1 MLFSISSTAHEKQGQ
16 AYERL
21 GGQRS
26 REIVA
31 VLDLIT
37 ECAPEQFET
46 TASIYTLHL
55 ITLLILK
62 TQVIPT
68 DLTLRRNIP
77 TKVFRACCIIDYT
90 CHSAHFLIR
99 YE

>member
-1 MLFSISSTAHEKQGQ
+1 MLSSISSTAHEKQGQ

-26 REIVA
+26 REIIA
-31 VLDLIT
+31 ALGLIT
-37 ECAPEQFET
+37 ECAPEQLET

-55 ITLLILK
+55 ITLLIPK

-68 DLTLRRNIP
+68 DLTLRHNIP
-77 TKVFRACCIIDYT
+77 PKYFWHAASLNIPAILVTF
-90 CHSAHFLIR
+90 
-99 YE
+99 